1 MTTVKLV
8 LVVGSIRISD
18 LHHCDG
24 SGSAIIAHGFRCDLP
39 DIINISKHRFIEW
52 YVINLTYRTS

>member
-24 SGSAIIAHGFRCDLP
+24 SGSALIAHGFRP
-39 DIINISKHRFIEW
+39 TRYNANFIAQIHKLC
-52 YVINLTYRTS
+52 Y